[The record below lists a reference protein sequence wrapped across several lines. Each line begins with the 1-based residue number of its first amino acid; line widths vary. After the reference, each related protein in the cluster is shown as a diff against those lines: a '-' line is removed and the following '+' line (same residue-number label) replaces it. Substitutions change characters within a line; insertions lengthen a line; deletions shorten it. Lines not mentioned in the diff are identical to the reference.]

1 MRLFIAVLLSDQ
13 CKAALTGVQEALR
26 KNGYRGHYIEDAALH
41 VTVTYIGE
49 YNDPDHVLAVMEGLP
64 FAPFRMSLAGYI
76 GNFDDL
82 LWAGVRADDALG
94 QYVKRLRHALADAQ
108 IPFDRK
114 AYHPHITLLRHAQ
127 GQRPFAE
134 IHVPEA
140 VMTVR
145 SIVLMRSDLRQRG
158 AAYTELGRMEAIG

>member
-1 MRLFIAVLLSDQ
+1 MRLFIAINLNDEMKDALLDIQ
-13 CKAALTGVQEALR
+13 DTMRTYGVRGKDTPPENMHLTLAF
-26 KNGYRGHYIEDAALH
+26 
-41 VTVTYIGE
+41 IGE
-49 YNDPDHVLAVMEGLP
+49 YDDPDHVLEVMETVP
-64 FAPFRMSLAGYI
+64 FAPFQMELAGYI
-76 GNFDDL
+76 GNFGDL

-114 AYHPHITLLRHAQ
+114 AYHPHITLLRHAH

-145 SIVLMRSDLRQRG
+145 SIVLMRSDRRQRG

>member
-13 CKAALTGVQEALR
+13 CKAALTGAQDALY
-26 KNGYRGHYIEDAALH
+26 KSGYRGHYSNEAALH
-41 VTVTYIGE
+41 VTVAFIGE
-49 YNDPDHVLAVMEGLP
+49 YDDPDHVLEVMETVP
-64 FAPFRMSLAGYI
+64 FAPFQMELAGYI
-76 GNFDDL
+76 GNFGDL

-114 AYHPHITLLRHAQ
+114 AYHPHITLLRHAH

-145 SIVLMRSDLRQRG
+145 SIVLMRSYRRQRG
-158 AAYTELGRMEAIG
+158 AAYTDLGRMVAIG